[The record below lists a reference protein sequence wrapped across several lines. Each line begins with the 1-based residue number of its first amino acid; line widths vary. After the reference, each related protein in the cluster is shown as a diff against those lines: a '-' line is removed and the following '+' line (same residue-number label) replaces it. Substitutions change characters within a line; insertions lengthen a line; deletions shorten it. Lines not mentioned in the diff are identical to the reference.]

1 MNLPVMTIDAFAE
14 RLAHDGQQLGR
25 STLDCLQ
32 INVGKICNQVCRHC
46 HVDAGPHRTETMT
59 GETVEKILDWLAPT
73 TLSTVDITGGAP
85 EMNPHFELLVERCR
99 AQGRHV
105 IDRCNLTIL
114 LEPGYETLAEFLKTH
129 RVELACSLPC
139 YLEENVDAQRGSGV
153 FQQSI
158 EALRRLNALGYGRP
172 DTGLVLDL
180 VYNPVGASLPS
191 AQVELEQ
198 AYKRELDA
206 RYGIQ
211 FNRLWTITNMPISRF
226 SDWLTR
232 NGKAADYQARLE
244 GAHNGVN
251 VAAVMCRTTLSVDW
265 LGRVYDCDFNQMLD
279 WPLGNGRPL
288 QLWEIDVDRFAELP
302 IRTGSHCFGCTA
314 GAGSSCAGALA

>member
-1 MNLPVMTIDAFAE
+1 MNLPVMTTDVFAE
-14 RLAHDGQQLGR
+14 RLARDGQQLGR
-25 STLDCLQ
+25 STLDVLQ

-46 HVDAGPHRTETMT
+46 HVDAGPHRTEIMT

-73 TLSTVDITGGAP
+73 ALSTVDITGGAP
-85 EMNPHFELLVERCR
+85 EINPHFEHLVERCR

-114 LEPGYETLAEFLKTH
+114 LEPGYEQLAEFLKTH

-139 YLEENVDAQRGSGV
+139 YLEENVDAQRGAGV

-158 EALRRLNALGYGRP
+158 EALRRLNALGYGQP
-172 DTGLVLDL
+172 GTGLVLDL
-180 VYNPVGASLPS
+180 VYNPVGVSLPP
-191 AQVELEQ
+191 AQAELEQ
-198 AYKRELDA
+198 TYKRELDA
-206 RYGIQ
+206 RYGIR

-226 SDWLTR
+226 ADWLART
-232 NGKAADYQARLE
+232 GEAAAYQERLE
-244 GAHNGVN
+244 QAHNGAN
-251 VAAVMCRTTLSVDW
+251 VAAVMCRTTVSVDW

-279 WPLGNGRPL
+279 WPLGNGHPL
-288 QLWEIDVDRFAELP
+288 HLWEIDVDRFTELP
-302 IRTGSHCFGCTA
+302 IRTGAHCFGCTA